1 MVDDAGTP
9 DEPSAPAPAPAPA
22 APPAAEPDTPVD
34 GNVVSLGDAKKKK
47 AGSAS
52 ASSPPAPSKRES
64 APETGKGKKAKDDDG
79 KRPEKVID
87 WGKYNTLIEKF
98 ALIYGTDTVWDGGTR
113 TIMKI
118 ANMAH
123 AHGSDMVRMWKASEN
138 RRTVMPSDVVFDPT
152 NTCDPRRCINLYDGF
167 AMEPTKC
174 KPAEVDVMLE
184 LLRHLCDNCATTDQ
198 SIEAVM
204 HWVLCW
210 LALPLQR
217 PGAKPRSALVFHGPQ
232 GTGKNLFFDVI
243 RSVYGKYGVMVGQT
257 QLEDKFNDWLSA
269 KLLVIGNEVVTRQE
283 LYHNKNILKWV
294 ITEEQIPIRVMQQG
308 TRWESN
314 HANVIFLSN
323 ESQPLVLEDND
334 RRYLVVYTPSAED
347 GNLYARVAAFLADG
361 GAAKFLYF
369 LQHYDVGDFGE
380 HTKPLM
386 TAAKADL
393 IELGMRPAE
402 RFMYE
407 WLQGFLPL
415 PMRVCS
421 AEQLYRAFRRWC
433 DQSGERYPPPRATF
447 TKNAE
452 RYVIERLERD
462 AAGVRLPPRLTYK
475 VVQLKD
481 TVKTNGR
488 KAVRCWLP
496 RGTGPREGATEG
508 EWAAE
513 SVEVFEKSLNRFFYA
528 SREGGSPVPG
538 SNSEGG
544 GEPPVTRDA

>member
-1 MVDDAGTP
+1 MVEDAGTS
-9 DEPSAPAPAPAPA
+9 DQSSAPAPAPAVPS
-22 APPAAEPDTPVD
+22 AAEPGTPVD
-34 GNVVSLGDAKKKK
+34 GNVVNLGDAKKKK
-47 AGSAS
+47 AGAAS
-52 ASSPPAPSKRES
+52 ASSPPTPSKRES
-64 APETGKGKKAKDDDG
+64 APDKGKGRKAKGQDG

-87 WGKYNTLIEKF
+87 WGRYNTLIERF

-118 ANMAH
+118 SNMAH

-152 NTCDPRRCINLYDGF
+152 NSCDPQRCINLYDGF
-167 AMEPTKC
+167 AMEPKKC
-174 KPAEVDVMLE
+174 ERAEVNVMLE
-184 LLRHLCDNCATTDQ
+184 LLRHLCGNCATTDQ
-198 SIEAVM
+198 SIESVM

-294 ITEEQIPIRVMQQG
+294 ITEELIPIRAMQQG

-347 GNLYARVAAFLADG
+347 GDLYRRVAAFLADG
-361 GAAKFLYF
+361 GAAKFLFF

-452 RYVIERLERD
+452 RYIIERLERD
-462 AAGVRLPPRLTYK
+462 ATGARLPPRLTYK
-475 VVQLKD
+475 VVQLRD
-481 TVKTNGR
+481 AEKTNGR

-496 RGTGPREGATEG
+496 RGSGPREGVTEG
-508 EWAAE
+508 QWAAE
-513 SVEVFEKSLNRFFYA
+513 SVEEFEKSLNRFFYA
-528 SREGGSPVPG
+528 SRESGSPISGV
-538 SNSEGG
+538 NSEGG
-544 GEPPVTRDA
+544 GEPPVTRNA